1 MSHIKR
7 QSAPKEWPI
16 PRKGSKFIVK
26 ASSKGIPILVLL
38 RDFLKLARTR
48 KEVKKAIHNKNLAVC
63 GKLVK
68 DEKKNVELL
77 DTITI
82 VSSKKNYKLILS
94 EKGKYDLEEISEKEK
109 NQKIAKIIN
118 KKMLKEKKLQL
129 NLSDGRNY
137 LTEHKSKVNDS
148 VVISFEKNK
157 IEKFLPLKESAKVL
171 VFDGKHAGKK
181 GIIKKINEK
190 LKMAE
195 IEFDKNPLNVLIK
208 QLMVI
213 E

>member
-82 VSSKKNYKLILS
+82 VSSKKNYKLI
-94 EKGKYDLEEISEKEK
+94 
-109 NQKIAKIIN
+109 
-118 KKMLKEKKLQL
+118 
-129 NLSDGRNY
+129 
-137 LTEHKSKVNDS
+137 
-148 VVISFEKNK
+148 
-157 IEKFLPLKESAKVL
+157 
-171 VFDGKHAGKK
+171 
-181 GIIKKINEK
+181 
-190 LKMAE
+190 
-195 IEFDKNPLNVLIK
+195 
-208 QLMVI
+208 
-213 E
+213 

>member
-148 VVISFEKNK
+148 VVINFEKNK